1 MGPYHSIWCGCS
13 TRYKTHQSITIRN
26 IMFSYPT
33 RSGVNAV
40 EILNLKIKVGDNV
53 VIVYVISQIS
63 RSKLL
68 IVVLGQDMGRGGGG
82 M

>member
-1 MGPYHSIWCGCS
+1 
-13 TRYKTHQSITIRN
+13 
-26 IMFSYPT
+26 MFSYPT
-33 RSGVNAV
+33 RGGVNAV

-82 M
+82 MCIPYR